1 MTITIIL
8 GFILYFS
15 SIFQSIHDDMIKSLL
30 YSPLSFFERASLD
43 KIISRLSNDLSLN
56 DKVITSEFNLFLV
69 TCRLPATA
77 LINILYVLI
86 TYKSYYYILFLVVFV
101 VITGYFYFVYISLS
115 NRIRNIQRDFIT
127 PVNSRY
133 SEVIDGLSTIRAYR
147 NTEKVTN

>member
-101 VITGYFYFVYISLS
+101 VITGYFYFVYI
-115 NRIRNIQRDFIT
+115 QRDFIT